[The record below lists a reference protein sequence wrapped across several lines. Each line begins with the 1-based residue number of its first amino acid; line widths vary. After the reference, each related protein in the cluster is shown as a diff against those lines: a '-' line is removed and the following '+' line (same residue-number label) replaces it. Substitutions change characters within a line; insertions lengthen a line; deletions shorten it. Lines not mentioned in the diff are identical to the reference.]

1 MVNEQLLELLNQGHP
16 GMLVCFVMSMVM
28 KILLMAAIRM
38 MINYDDDPI
47 KRWESTKLG
56 QESPDQQTHS
66 PGKIALLASLPDT
79 GVLQGLFFFFLSSD
93 FHSRQGP
100 KFLS

>member
-1 MVNEQLLELLNQGHP
+1 M
-16 GMLVCFVMSMVM
+16 M
-28 KILLMAAIRM
+28 ILLVAAMRR

-47 KRWESTKLG
+47 RHWESTKRDKNPP
-56 QESPDQQTHS
+56 QPPNQQTHS

-93 FHSRQGP
+93 FHSKQVLN
-100 KFLS
+100 FLS